1 MEARMARKIPHSTVI
16 CLIALF
22 VVAPSP
28 LRPVMG
34 VESAAPVPDM
44 AGAWSRL
51 TFGFERPESGP
62 GPIGRYNNQ
71 PNTGGNFNNPILK
84 PEAAAVVKQRSEM
97 LRNGVDY
104 PNPSLQCLPMVSPY
118 IFRVQEFQLLQKK
131 DEVVFLFMQ
140 DHQIRHVRLNQQH
153 PANVTP
159 SWYGDSVGHYENGT
173 LVVDTVGYKLGP
185 APIVDMYGSP
195 FSEALHVVERYR
207 LIDYEV
213 AKAAQERNIR
223 EAGPVAT
230 EQAAAVDENYKG
242 RGLQVQFTVEDKN
255 VFNTPWSAG
264 ATYRRAAGWVENVC
278 AENTNEYYNNGTT
291 KVPEAD
297 KPDF

>member
-1 MEARMARKIPHSTVI
+1 MARKVPHSTVI

-22 VVAPSP
+22 VVAPIP

-34 VESAAPVPDM
+34 VESAAPIPDM

-51 TFGFERPESGP
+51 TFGFEQPDSGP

-84 PEAAAVVKQRSEM
+84 PEGAAVVKQRSEM
-97 LRNGVDY
+97 LRSGVDY

-140 DHQIRHVRLNQQH
+140 DHQIRRVRLNQQH
-153 PANVTP
+153 PARLTP

-173 LVVDTVGYKLGP
+173 LVVDTVGVKLGP

-207 LIDYEV
+207 LIDYEA
-213 AKAAQERNIR
+213 AKAAQERNIHD
-223 EAGPVAT
+223 AGPVAT

-242 RGLQVQFTVEDKN
+242 KGLQVQFTVEDKY

-291 KVPEAD
+291 KVPQTD